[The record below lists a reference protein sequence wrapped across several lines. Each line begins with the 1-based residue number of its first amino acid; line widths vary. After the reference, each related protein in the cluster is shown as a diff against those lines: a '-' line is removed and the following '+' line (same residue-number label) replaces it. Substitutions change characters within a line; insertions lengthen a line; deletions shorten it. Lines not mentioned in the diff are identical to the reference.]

1 MTPGSLRG
9 ESRVAV
15 LCFFKVI
22 SGLFDML
29 QREAFVDV
37 GAISIDRTLEM
48 K

>member
-1 MTPGSLRG
+1 MTPGSLG
-9 ESRVAV
+9 GGSRVAV
-15 LCFFKVI
+15 PRFSKVI

-37 GAISIDRTLEM
+37 GAISIDMTLEM